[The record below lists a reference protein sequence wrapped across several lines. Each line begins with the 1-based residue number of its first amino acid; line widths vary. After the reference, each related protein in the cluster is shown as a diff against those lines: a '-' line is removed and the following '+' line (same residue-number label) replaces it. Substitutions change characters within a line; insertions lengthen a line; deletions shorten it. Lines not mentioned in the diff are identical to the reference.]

1 MAKLVLSLAL
11 VAGIFLGI
19 LPEIADF
26 SKVWAAIV
34 DMSWLE
40 VLTLLVAAAWNIAT
54 YQFVVIAVLPGLSY
68 WQAFV
73 VGQSSTAISTTL
85 PAGSALGVGVTYSMY
100 SAWGRSG
107 PEIALAAVLTGVW
120 NNFVK
125 LGLPIIALAIL
136 VAEGQ
141 AGNGL
146 VGAAVIGMAVLVG
159 AIALFALMLRSST
172 FALQIGSGLGRAVS
186 RLLALVHKPPVGDW
200 GTAAV
205 GFRAGAI
212 DLLRHRWL
220 RLTVATIVS
229 HLSLFFVLLLALR
242 HMDVSSQ
249 QVSWA
254 EALGAFALIRLVTA
268 LPITPGGLG
277 LVELGLTAALVLA
290 GGSEPGV
297 VAAVLVY
304 RFLTLLV
311 QVPLGAISYLVWQ
324 RRAGKD
330 PAPGSVATATQK

>member
-1 MAKLVLSLAL
+1 MKIVLSLAL
-11 VAGIFLGI
+11 VAGVFFGI

-34 DMSWLE
+34 NMSWVE
-40 VLTLLVAAAWNIAT
+40 VGSLLVAGAWNIAT

-107 PEIALAAVLTGVW
+107 PEIALAAVLTGLW
-120 NNFVK
+120 NNFIK
-125 LGLPIIALAIL
+125 LGLPIVALAVL
-136 VAEGQ
+136 AAQGKTDR
-141 AGNGL
+141 GL
-146 VGAAVIGMAVLVG
+146 IGAAVIGVLVLI
-159 AIALFALMLRSST
+159 AAVALFALMLRSSA
-172 FALQIGSGLGRAVS
+172 FALRIGSGLGRVVS
-186 RLLALVHKPPVGDW
+186 RLLVVVHKPPVDQWGD
-200 GTAAV
+200 AAV
-205 GFRAGAI
+205 RFRAGAI

-220 RLTVATIVS
+220 RLTVATVVS

-242 HMDVSSQ
+242 HMDVTSE
-249 QVSWA
+249 QVGWA

-268 LPITPGGLG
+268 LPVTPGGLG

-290 GGSEPGV
+290 GGREPGV

-324 RRAGKD
+324 RRAGRESSRSVTT
-330 PAPGSVATATQK
+330 APQK